1 MNEAIVANI
10 AKYAKM
16 LFDKKYIESGYIA
29 VKEADG
35 ICITTATAQFA
46 DIKADDVVFVND
58 KNIESFEGNFRAA
71 AVILFCAV
79 RQDKNLSAAA
89 IVDSD
94 SILKYS
100 SKRLPLKP
108 ILDDL
113 AQVCGVSIKCASKN
127 VAAEVVTSL
136 TGLRNCC
143 FLPDAGAVVTGRTL
157 DEVFTAT
164 LVLDK
169 ACNAELLAE
178 GKGGTQNLGKVQ
190 ALLEHVVYKLKYSKK
205 NQQQQK
211 QEELA
216 ETANVEQQKPAQET
230 EEQPKEAT
238 DQPQEEQEK
247 PAQTK
252 SGDEQPKAEPQSEAS
267 ADQPSAAD
275 QKPQRPSAIVT
286 DQEKAIAQAIK
297 DAGTTMLDENLVQ
310 GTWGNIAVKL
320 DGQYMLATPSGID
333 YVLLKPQQIAK
344 VDMKT
349 LEWTGTDKATSEKG
363 IHAALLAQDGINATI
378 HSHPFYGC
386 ILAAMNRPLPVP
398 AEYMELLGEEIPCAK
413 AALPGTKGLI
423 KNVLEAIGDAPA
435 CFLAHHGVIV
445 RGKDLAS
452 ALEICRA
459 LEKACEA
466 YLTAK

>member
-16 LFDKKYIESGYIA
+16 LFEKKYIESGYIA

-35 ICITTATAQFA
+35 ICITTATADFD
-46 DIKADDVVFVND
+46 DIKAEDVVFVND
-58 KNIESFEGNFRAA
+58 KNIESYEGNFRAA

-79 RQDKNLSAAA
+79 RQDKNSNAAA
-89 IVDSD
+89 IVDSE

-100 SKRLPLKP
+100 EKHLPLQP

-113 AQVCGVSIKCASKN
+113 AQVCGISIKCAAKN

-136 TGLRNCC
+136 SGLRNCC

-157 DEVFTAT
+157 NEVFTAT

-178 GKGGTQNLGKVQ
+178 GKGGTQHLGKVQ
-190 ALLEHVVYKLKYSKK
+190 AMLERVVYQLKYSKK
-205 NQQQQK
+205 NQ
-211 QEELA
+211 
-216 ETANVEQQKPAQET
+216 EQQKDAAEHI
-230 EEQPKEAT
+230 A
-238 DQPQEEQEK
+238 DK
-247 PAQTK
+247 PAE
-252 SGDEQPKAEPQSEAS
+252 GEAPAEGENAVVSAPEAKTE
-267 ADQPSAAD
+267 AKEERAT
-275 QKPQRPSAIVT
+275 AIVT
-286 DQEKAIAQAIK
+286 DEEKEIAQAIK
-297 DAGTTMLDENLVQ
+297 DAGMTMLEENLVQ

-320 DGQYMLATPSGID
+320 DEKYMLATPSGLD
-333 YVLLKPQQIAK
+333 YVLLKPEQIAK
-344 VDMKT
+344 VDMET

-363 IHAALLAQDGINATI
+363 IHAVLLSDGKYGATI

-386 ILAAMNRPLPVP
+386 ILAAMDRPLPVP
-398 AEYMELLGEEIPCAK
+398 DEYKDILGDEIPCAK

-423 KNVLEAIGDAPA
+423 KNVGEAIGNAPA
-435 CFLAHHGVIV
+435 CFLARHGVIA
-445 RGKDLAS
+445 RGKDLED
-452 ALEICRA
+452 ALNICRA

-466 YLTAK
+466 YLKA